1 MSVSTQQAGQG
12 AESLIIAVNNLKTIL
27 EQIDDV
33 SGRSMQIASAAE
45 QQGVVAEE
53 INHSLMG
60 IRTVSEKVLEDSRQ
74 VSDSSKMITDMTDAL
89 NNQIKKFRFA

>member
-1 MSVSTQQAGQG
+1 MSASTQQASQG
-12 AESLIIAVNNLKTIL
+12 ADSLDIAIENLKTIL

-53 INHSLMG
+53 INNNFG
-60 IRTVSEKVLEDSRQ
+60 IRSVSEKVLADSRQ
-74 VSDSSKMITDMTDAL
+74 ASDNSKMITDMTNAL
-89 NNQIKKFRFA
+89 NDQIKQFRFT